1 MRWKPLAEIYTMHL
15 NRIPRWKEMVEK
27 KKMCTPLHR
36 FRISI
41 FRSKFCEFFVKFWHF
56 LLFFSMILLDFFEI
70 LLKFRWNFWKFHGN
84 PLNLQISMNF
94 RGCRDKTQTQMREET
109 QRRPDCPP
117 PRWRWGFGGRKRTL
131 PSSVGGR
138 EKTKNWKT
146 QQLATAQLN
155 FTPVGQLAS
164 QHSENHRKANL
175 RFESSTG
182 LPALQRQGQFHRVK

>member
-1 MRWKPLAEIYTMHL
+1 MLVGKLS
-15 NRIPRWKEMVEK
+15 PRSTQ
-27 KKMCTPLHR
+27 CTPLHR

-109 QRRPDCPP
+109 QRRPVCPP
-117 PRWRWGFGGRKRTL
+117 PTWRWGFGGRKRTL
-131 PSSVGGR
+131 PWRGGR
-138 EKTKNWKT
+138 EKKCKVKKLKIRMMYSWISNYHVGPEKRWECWK
-146 QQLATAQLN
+146 LSL
-155 FTPVGQLAS
+155 
-164 QHSENHRKANL
+164 
-175 RFESSTG
+175 
-182 LPALQRQGQFHRVK
+182 